1 MGVNIRIWLGG
12 LITIAALAGLIAL
25 LMKHSPDG
33 QGADEER
40 LGDRMSRTPV
50 RFHQAI
56 RARLANEGSTFAT
69 RLARAADDPAEADAI
84 AREVLA
90 RLNEEAPE
98 VPEVPL
104 LDHFGGGELTPELD
118 RLHVVLAMVWS
129 ERRPR
134 QRDRMPLYALLHEA
148 RALEPQALEPSLRG
162 LAHAVKI
169 FAHSTGGYCE
179 LVEPMVSE
187 VERDLPSTVM
197 SDWVEGPEARK
208 DAAATLA
215 QLQGFLVDGSLAC
228 CAIRSERFEETRA
241 RLRKSIEDAE
251 RLGVCERRMP
261 LIRAWAAL
269 ISEDRDAAREE
280 LERLSPSDLHDDDV
294 EAHRVVRHALATD
307 GDDAAHRALMAS
319 TRVNWLSRV
328 VVAGA
333 YEAVGDSA
341 LAGRLRDGEAARAA
355 ERFVASEIAVIHAA
369 RQIEPFFE
377 RERSAQRSS
386 PGHTAPASIG
396 WTLPVTPRGA
406 GWH

>member
-12 LITIAALAGLIAL
+12 LITIAALAGLIGL
-25 LMKHSPDG
+25 LMKHSPDD

-50 RFHQAI
+50 RFHQAL
-56 RARLANEGSTFAT
+56 RARIVTEGSE
-69 RLARAADDPAEADAI
+69 LAARVERAASDPEEADAL
-84 AREVLA
+84 AREVLGD
-90 RLNEEAPE
+90 LDEEPPE
-98 VPEVPL
+98 PADEPL
-104 LDHFGGGELTPELD
+104 LVHFGGGELDPALD

-129 ERRPR
+129 ERHPE

-169 FAHSTGGYCE
+169 FAHSAGGYCE
-179 LVEPMVSE
+179 LVEPMVGE
-187 VERDLPSTVM
+187 VERDIPPTVM
-197 SDWVEGPEARK
+197 AEWTEEPEARK
-208 DAAATLA
+208 DASATLA

-241 RLRKSIEDAE
+241 RLHESIQDAE

-269 ISEDRDAAREE
+269 ISEDRDAARQE

-294 EAHRVVRHALATD
+294 EAHRVVRHALATE
-307 GDDAAHRALMAS
+307 GDDAAHRALMGS

-341 LAGRLRDGEAARAA
+341 LAGRLRDHEAAQAA
-355 ERFVASEIAVIHAA
+355 QRFVAGEIAVIHAA
-369 RQIEPFFE
+369 RQIDPFFE
-377 RERSAQRSS
+377 RERSAQRSVR
-386 PGHTAPASIG
+386 GHTAPATVG
-396 WTLPVTPRGA
+396 WTVAPRGA